1 MESNLRCPRVQ
12 KRHAFCNFE
21 KKLTMKKRLLC
32 FITFSLLVLHPFQ
45 YAAQAGIFKV
55 RLMVDKALTSSVT
68 FTTANQSSNAYS
80 NFRFPSNLQDSIK
93 FYIQKT
99 VKSQL
104 FKESNFIYDLK
115 ADGSKRA
122 TLETGT
128 YAGGFPK
135 MTKKRAIFGYEEELY
150 VKVKIK
156 VQGFKGP
163 GLGTMGVQYSN
174 IHPSVK
180 VKIKAF
186 DIDKKKVFSRKI
198 RLWDFD
204 KLASISFTSQLGSI
218 TNTNALNPQQIYQMI
233 KHTLLVFNEEE
244 ERNR

>member
-1 MESNLRCPRVQ
+1 MESNLRCFAFK

-21 KKLTMKKRLLC
+21 KKLIMKKRLLY
-32 FITFSLLVLHPFQ
+32 FVILYLVIFNPFQ
-45 YAAQAGIFKV
+45 YFAQAGIFKV
-55 RLMVDKALTSSVT
+55 RLLVDKALTSSVT

-104 FKESNFIYDLK
+104 FKEAEFIYDLK
-115 ADGSKRA
+115 ADGSKRR

-128 YAGGFPK
+128 YAGGYPK
-135 MTKKRAIFGYEEELY
+135 MTKNRAIFAYEEEVY

-156 VQGFKGP
+156 VQAYSGP
-163 GLGTMGVQYSN
+163 SLGLMGVQYSN

-204 KLASISFTSQLGSI
+204 KISSVSYTGQFGSI

>member
-1 MESNLRCPRVQ
+1 MESNLTCPRIKKGTHFVTLRKSFQ
-12 KRHAFCNFE
+12 MKNRLIYILILFLLAF
-21 KKLTMKKRLLC
+21 
-32 FITFSLLVLHPFQ
+32 HPFQ
-45 YAAQAGIFKV
+45 YSAQAGIFRV
-55 RLMVDKALTSSVT
+55 RLLVDKALTSSVT
-68 FTTANQSSNAYS
+68 FTTANQSTNAYS
-80 NFRFPSNLQDSIK
+80 SFRFPSNLQDSIK

-104 FKESNFIYDLK
+104 FKEANFIYDLK
-115 ADGSKRA
+115 ADGSKRT

-128 YAGGFPK
+128 YAGGYPK

-150 VKVKIK
+150 VKIKIK
-156 VQGFKGP
+156 VQGYNGP
-163 GLGTMGVQYSN
+163 SFGAMGVQYSN
-174 IHPSVK
+174 IHPTVK

-186 DIDKKKVFSRKI
+186 DTDKKKVYSRKI

-204 KLASISFTSQLGSI
+204 KISSIRYTGQLGSI
-218 TNTNALNPQQIYQMI
+218 TNTNALNPQQIYEMI

>member
-1 MESNLRCPRVQ
+1 
-12 KRHAFCNFE
+12 
-21 KKLTMKKRLLC
+21 MKKPLLC
-32 FITFSLLVLHPFQ
+32 LITFSLIVLHPFQ
-45 YAAQAGIFKV
+45 YSAQAGIFKV
-55 RLMVDKALTSSVT
+55 RLLVDKALTSSVT

-80 NFRFPSNLQDSIK
+80 SFRFPSNLQDSIK

-128 YAGGFPK
+128 FAGGYPK

-150 VKVKIK
+150 IKIKIK
-156 VQGFKGP
+156 VQGYNGP
-163 GLGTMGVQYSN
+163 SFGAMGVQYSN
-174 IHPSVK
+174 IHPTVK
-180 VKIKAF
+180 VKMKAF
-186 DIDKKKVFSRKI
+186 DVDKKQVFSRKI

-204 KLASISFTSQLGSI
+204 KLNSLSYTNPLGTI
-218 TNTNALNPQQIYQMI
+218 TTTKALNPEQIYQMI
-233 KHTLLVFNEEE
+233 KQTLMVFNEEE
-244 ERNR
+244 ERRR

>member
-1 MESNLRCPRVQ
+1 MESNLRCLAFK

-21 KKLTMKKRLLC
+21 KKLIMKKRLLY
-32 FITFSLLVLHPFQ
+32 FVILYLVVLHPFQ
-45 YAAQAGIFKV
+45 YFAQAGIFKV
-55 RLMVDKALTSSVT
+55 RLLVVKALTSSVT

-104 FKESNFIYDLK
+104 FKEAEFIYDLK
-115 ADGSKRA
+115 ADGSKRR

-128 YAGGFPK
+128 YAGGYPK
-135 MTKKRAIFGYEEELY
+135 MTKNRAIFAYEEEVY

-156 VQGFKGP
+156 VQAYSGP
-163 GLGTMGVQYSN
+163 SLGLMGVQYSN
-174 IHPSVK
+174 IHPTVK

-186 DIDKKKVFSRKI
+186 DMDKKKVFSRKI

-204 KLASISFTSQLGSI
+204 KISSVSYTGQFGSI